1 MDKKMDIGTNAAAEM
16 EHAHHDSLND
26 LFLKANLA
34 SEQEKQ
40 VGVKEAI
47 LKYPREVFW
56 AIIFALGLVMAGYDA
71 QIISSLYDIPSYN
84 GARLIF
90 SRYGLSAFNRKFGV
104 LQPDGSYEISAV
116 SIPSVTHPFDVHSD
130 DGSRPGKLPWVW

>member
-1 MDKKMDIGTNAAAEM
+1 MSAKIDIDTDAAAEGF
-16 EHAHHDSLND
+16 HYDALDD

-71 QIISSLYDIPSYN
+71 QIISSLYDIRS
-84 GARLIF
+84 
-90 SRYGLSAFNRKFGV
+90 
-104 LQPDGSYEISAV
+104 
-116 SIPSVTHPFDVHSD
+116 
-130 DGSRPGKLPWVW
+130 